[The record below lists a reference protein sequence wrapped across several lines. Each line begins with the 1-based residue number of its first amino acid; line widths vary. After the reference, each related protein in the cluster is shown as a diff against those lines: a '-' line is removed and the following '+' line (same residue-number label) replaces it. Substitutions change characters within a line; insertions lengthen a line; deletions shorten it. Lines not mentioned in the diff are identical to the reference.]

1 MVIQES
7 SSKEAYLQHH
17 IHQTYCTLLYWCNCL
32 VLCIRCAKL
41 LKLETIRKEMNG
53 KRAFFTP
60 FDKTANVMDLWCR
73 AARSV
78 QTTHWHIGRTVRT
91 GHAPSEKGAV
101 GVNVLTVDQRIRLRN
116 SPFNNWWSYCKKFG
130 TTFLLKHRVVSV
142 NARSPTVESYI
153 RRITSCKNDN
163 WQSFVVTL

>member
-1 MVIQES
+1 
-7 SSKEAYLQHH
+7 
-17 IHQTYCTLLYWCNCL
+17 
-32 VLCIRCAKL
+32 
-41 LKLETIRKEMNG
+41 MNG

-91 GHAPSEKGAV
+91 GHAPSEKGAF

-116 SPFNNWWSYCKKFG
+116 SPFNNTDQVIAKSSAPRFYC
-130 TTFLLKHRVVSV
+130 
-142 NARSPTVESYI
+142 NTVYSQRKRTIADSGKLYI
-153 RRITSCKNDN
+153 YTSDN
-163 WQSFVVTL
+163 